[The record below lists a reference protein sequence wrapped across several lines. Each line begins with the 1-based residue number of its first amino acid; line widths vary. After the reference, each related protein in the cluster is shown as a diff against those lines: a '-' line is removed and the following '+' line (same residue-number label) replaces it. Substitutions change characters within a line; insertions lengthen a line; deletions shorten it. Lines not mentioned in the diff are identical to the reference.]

1 MGKLSIDLCDDP
13 MNDLL
18 KTLGA
23 ATGGAAQVVTTG
35 SVLAALMGAVYTIDC
50 RIMAGN
56 NYEKATN
63 CYLVGLPLMGIGV
76 AGRSG
81 FKVGYDTY
89 NPTLKR
95 PEDEEKP
102 AKPAARSSRSK
113 QAEPP
118 ARGR

>member
-1 MGKLSIDLCDDP
+1 MGKLFIDLCNHS

-23 ATGGAAQVVTTG
+23 ATGGAAQVMTTG

-76 AGRSG
+76 AGKSG
-81 FKVGYDTY
+81 FKIGYDTY
-89 NPTLKR
+89 NPALKR

-102 AKPAARSSRSK
+102 DKPSNRTSRTKAS
-113 QAEPP
+113 EPNP
-118 ARGR
+118 RGR